1 MQFVDFLRVVALA
14 VTMRYRLTGKKID
27 IRRNPSIEKSGCDP
41 RYLCTGEV
49 FEATDFVDGADGRR
63 YFKLADGRGWV
74 YDRSAKDQQYRRDT
88 TPDHFVIRI
97 PNSYVERIHAGYIM
111 QHG

>member
-74 YDRSAKDQQYRRDT
+74 YDRSAKDINKIVMIRRLIT
-88 TPDHFVIRI
+88 L
-97 PNSYVERIHAGYIM
+97 
-111 QHG
+111 